1 MSRLTI
7 TTPLARLVAGL
18 LIVTAALTGLAAP
31 RAFAAELVGKYAVEG
46 SLAPDGTL
54 SVQATITFDGTAP
67 ATLVQSFATTREV
80 LGDREYVYRLSDIK
94 ATSNGQPIEASVV
107 EQAGAT
113 VVTLPTQGVTQP
125 VVLSYQVHGAATAE
139 PTGETTVAWRLLQGL
154 SLPVKEFTAVIQ
166 VPTMIEAVQC
176 EAGPPVSPGVCAF
189 WGGGTHDHPNPTFND
204 GPRGAGEIVEAIMR
218 FPAGTVAVNEQVRE
232 LWTLGRAFSVAPL
245 PLGIALALLV
255 LGGLGFW
262 GLHRRLGRDAVSAA
276 EPTLVAEFHPVG
288 DGEAEFRVRDGIR
301 PGQVGTLVDERVDPV
316 DVTATLL
323 DLAVRGHLLIDEL
336 PKSSKYAEGEWTFTR
351 RSGGDELRPYE
362 KTLLDA
368 VAPVDGEPVA
378 TSELPA
384 AIGTVIGTVQD
395 QLYDDV
401 VALGWFARRPDQ
413 TRNSWFKVGFGLFA
427 VAVVATILLAAFT
440 SYGLTGLALIAV
452 SLLVV
457 FLGQEMPA
465 RTASG
470 ASLLNGLGLLRAQ
483 LLGHPTDQMP
493 KGREL
498 AELSEVLPYAVVLG
512 GYDRWLKA
520 LVDADTD
527 PDADSTD
534 LDWYHAPADWH
545 LSDLPASLSRLVTT
559 IQGKLFA
566 R

>member
-7 TTPLARLVAGL
+7 TPLARLLAGL
-18 LIVTAALTGLAAP
+18 IVLTVALAGLAAP
-31 RAFAAELVGKYAVEG
+31 RAFAVELVSKYAVEG

-54 SVQATITFDGTAP
+54 SVRATITFDGAAP
-67 ATLVQSFATTREV
+67 AELVQRFATTREV
-80 LGDREYVYRLSDIK
+80 LGDREYVYRLSDV
-94 ATSNGQPIEASVV
+94 TVTVGGQPIAATVV
-107 EQAGAT
+107 EQAGYTT
-113 VVTLPTQGVTQP
+113 VTMPTRDVTQP

-139 PTGETTVAWRLLQGL
+139 PTGDTTVAWRLLQGL
-154 SLPVKEFTAVIQ
+154 SLPVKEFTAVVQ
-166 VPTMIEAVQC
+166 VPTMIESVLCA
-176 EAGPPVSPGVCAF
+176 AGPPASPGVCSF

-204 GPRGAGEIVEAIMR
+204 GPRGAGEIVEVIMR
-218 FPAGTVAVNEQVRE
+218 FPEGTVAANEQVRE
-232 LWTLGRAFSVAPL
+232 LWTLGRAFSTRPL

-262 GLHRRLGRDAVSAA
+262 ALHRRIGRDAAAGA

-323 DLAVRGHLLIDEL
+323 DLAVRGHLRIEEL
-336 PKSSKYAEGEWTFTR
+336 PKSSKYAEGEWTFAR
-351 RSGGDELRPYE
+351 RTGGDDLRPYE
-362 KTLLDA
+362 ETLLDA
-368 VAPVDGEPVA
+368 VATVGGKPTAV
-378 TSELPA
+378 SELPA

-401 VALGWFARRPDQ
+401 VALGWFTQRPDQ

-427 VAVVATILLAAFT
+427 VAVLATIGLAAFT
-440 SYGLTGLALIAV
+440 SYGLVGLALIAV
-452 SLLVV
+452 SLLAI

-465 RTASG
+465 RTARG
-470 ASLLNGLGLLRAQ
+470 ASLLSGLGLLRAQ

-520 LVDADTD
+520 LVDADDD

-545 LSDLPASLSRLVTT
+545 LSDLPASLSRLITT

>member
-7 TTPLARLVAGL
+7 TPLARLLAGL
-18 LIVTAALTGLAAP
+18 LVLTAALAGVAAP
-31 RAFAAELVGKYAVEG
+31 RAFAAELVSKYAVEG
-46 SLAPDGTL
+46 SLAADGTL

-67 ATLVQSFATTREV
+67 ASLVQRFATTREV
-80 LGDREYVYRLSDIK
+80 LGDREYVYRLSDVK
-94 ATSNGQPIEASVV
+94 VTVGGQPVQASVSD
-107 EQAGAT
+107 EGGYT
-113 VVTLPTQGVTQP
+113 VVTMPTQGATGP
-125 VVLSYQVHGAATAE
+125 VVLSYVAHGAATSE

-154 SLPVKEFTAVIQ
+154 SLPVKDFTATVQ
-166 VPTMIEAVQC
+166 VPTMIQSVQC
-176 EAGPPVSPGVCAF
+176 EAGPPVSPGVCTF
-189 WGGGTHDHPNPTFND
+189 WGGGTHDYPDPTFND
-204 GPRGAGEIVEAIMR
+204 GPRGAGEIVEVIMR
-218 FPAGTVAVNEQVRE
+218 FPAGTVTPNEQIRE
-232 LWTLGRAFSVAPL
+232 LWTLGRAFSTDPL
-245 PLGIALALLV
+245 PLSIALALLV

-262 GLHRRLGRDAVSAA
+262 ALHRRIGRDAVGAV

-301 PGQVGTLVDERVDPV
+301 PGQVGTLADERVDPV

-323 DLAVRGHLLIDEL
+323 DLAVRGHLLIEEL

-368 VAPVDGEPVA
+368 VAPVDGQPVA
-378 TSELPA
+378 VAELPA
-384 AIGTVIGTVQD
+384 AVGTVIHTVQD

-413 TRNSWFKVGFGLFA
+413 TRNSWFRVGFGLFV
-427 VAVVATILLAAFT
+427 VAVLATILLAAFT
-440 SYGLTGLALIAV
+440 SFGLTGLALIAV
-452 SLLVV
+452 SLLVI

-465 RTASG
+465 RTSTG
-470 ASLLNGLGLLRAQ
+470 VSLLNGLGLLRAQ

-520 LVDADTD
+520 LVDADD
-527 PDADSTD
+527 DEDADSTD

-559 IQGKLFA
+559 IQGRLFA

>member
-7 TTPLARLVAGL
+7 TPLARLLAGL
-18 LIVTAALTGLAAP
+18 LVLTAALAGVAAP
-31 RAFAAELVGKYAVEG
+31 RAFAAELVSKYAVEG
-46 SLAPDGTL
+46 SLSADGTL

-67 ATLVQSFATTREV
+67 ASLVQRFATTREV
-80 LGDREYVYRLSDIK
+80 LGDREYVYRLSDVK
-94 ATSNGQPIEASVV
+94 VTVGGQPVQASVSD
-107 EQAGAT
+107 EGGYT
-113 VVTLPTQGVTQP
+113 VVTMPTQGATGP
-125 VVLSYQVHGAATAE
+125 VVLSYLVHGAATSE

-154 SLPVKEFTAVIQ
+154 SLPVKEFTATVQ
-166 VPTMIEAVQC
+166 VPTMIQSVQC
-176 EAGPPVSPGVCAF
+176 EAGPPVSPGVCTF
-189 WGGGTHDHPNPTFND
+189 WGGGTHDYPDPTFND
-204 GPRGAGEIVEAIMR
+204 GPRGAGEIVEVTMR
-218 FPAGTVAVNEQVRE
+218 FPAGTITPNEQVRE
-232 LWTLGRAFSVAPL
+232 LWTLGRAFSTDPL

-255 LGGLGFW
+255 LGGVGFW
-262 GLHRRLGRDAVSAA
+262 ALHRRIGRDAAGAA

-323 DLAVRGHLLIDEL
+323 DLAVRGHLRIEEL

-351 RSGGDELRPYE
+351 RSGGDALRPYE

-368 VAPVDGEPVA
+368 VAPVDGQPVA
-378 TSELPA
+378 VAELPG
-384 AIGTVIGTVQD
+384 AIGTVIHTVQD

-413 TRNSWFKVGFGLFA
+413 TRNSWFRVGLGLFG
-427 VAVVATILLAAFT
+427 VAVLATILLAAFT
-440 SYGLTGLALIAV
+440 SFGLVGLALLAV

-465 RTASG
+465 RTSTG
-470 ASLLNGLGLLRAQ
+470 VSLLNGLGLLRAQ
-483 LLGHPTDQMP
+483 LIGHPTNQMP

-520 LVDADTD
+520 LVDADGD
-527 PDADSTD
+527 EDADSTD
-534 LDWYHAPADWH
+534 LDWYHAPEDWH

-559 IQGKLFA
+559 IQGTLFA

>member
-7 TTPLARLVAGL
+7 TPLARLLAGL
-18 LIVTAALTGLAAP
+18 ILLTVALAGLAAP
-31 RAFAAELVGKYAVEG
+31 RALAAELVSKYAVEG

-54 SVQATITFDGTAP
+54 GVRATITFDGAAP
-67 ATLVQSFATTREV
+67 AELVQRFATTREV
-80 LGDREYVYRLSDIK
+80 LGDREYVYRLSDVT
-94 ATSNGQPIEASVV
+94 ATVGGQPIAATVV
-107 EQAGAT
+107 EQSGYTT
-113 VVTLPTQGVTQP
+113 VTMPTRDVTQP

-154 SLPVKEFTAVIQ
+154 SLPVKEFTAVVQ
-166 VPTMIEAVQC
+166 VPTMIESVLC
-176 EAGPPVSPGVCAF
+176 EAGPPTSPGVCSF

-204 GPRGAGEIVEAIMR
+204 GPRGAGEIVEIEMR
-218 FPAGTVAVNEQVRE
+218 FPQGTVAVNEQVRE
-232 LWTLGRAFSVAPL
+232 LWTLGRAFSTQPL
-245 PLGIALALLV
+245 PLGLALALLV

-262 GLHRRLGRDAVSAA
+262 ALHRRIGRDAAATA

-323 DLAVRGHLLIDEL
+323 DLAVRGHLRIEEL
-336 PKSSKYAEGEWTFTR
+336 PKSSTYAEGQWTFTR
-351 RSGGDELRPYE
+351 RTGGDELRPYE
-362 KTLLDA
+362 ETLLDA
-368 VAPVDGEPVA
+368 VAPVGGEPTAV
-378 TSELPA
+378 SELPE

-401 VALGWFARRPDQ
+401 VALGWFARRPDE

-427 VAVVATILLAAFT
+427 VAVLATILLAAFT
-440 SYGLTGLALIAV
+440 SYGLVGLALIVV
-452 SLLVV
+452 SLLVI

-465 RTASG
+465 RTANG
-470 ASLLNGLGLLRAQ
+470 ASLLSGLGLLRAQ

-520 LVDADTD
+520 LVDADDD

-545 LSDLPASLSRLVTT
+545 LSDLPASLGRLITT

>member
-1 MSRLTI
+1 MSRLTLA
-7 TTPLARLVAGL
+7 PLTRLLAGI
-18 LIVTAALTGLAAP
+18 LIVTAALAGLVAP
-31 RAFAAELVGKYAVEG
+31 RAFAAELVGRYAVEG

-54 SVQATITFDGTAP
+54 SVQATITFDGAAP
-67 ATLVQSFATTREV
+67 ATLVQRFATTHEV
-80 LGDREYVYRLSDIK
+80 LGDREYVYRLSDVK
-94 ATSNGQPIEASVV
+94 ATVGGQPIQASVA
-107 EQAGAT
+107 EGADAT
-113 VVTLPTQGVTQP
+113 VVTMPTQGLTQP
-125 VVLSYQVHGAATAE
+125 VVLSYQVHGVAIAE
-139 PTGETTVAWRLLQGL
+139 PTGATTVAWRLLQGL
-154 SLPVKEFTAVIQ
+154 SLPVKEFTAIVQ

-204 GPRGAGEIVEAIMR
+204 GPRGAGEIVEVIMR
-218 FPAGTVAVNEQVRE
+218 FPAGTVAANEQVRE
-232 LWTLGRAFSVAPL
+232 LWTLGRAFSARPL
-245 PLGIALALLV
+245 PLGIALAILV

-262 GLHRRLGRDAVSAA
+262 ALHRRMGRDAVAPA

-323 DLAVRGHLLIDEL
+323 DLAVRGHLLIEEL
-336 PKSSKYAEGEWTFTR
+336 PKSSTYAEGEWTLTR
-351 RSGGDELRPYE
+351 RTGGDEPRPYE

-368 VAPVDGEPVA
+368 VAPVDGEPMPV
-378 TSELPA
+378 SQLPA

-413 TRNSWFKVGFGLFA
+413 TRNSWFRIGFGLFA
-427 VAVVATILLAAFT
+427 VAVLVTILLAAFT
-440 SYGLTGLALIAV
+440 SYGLVGLALIAV

-470 ASLLNGLGLLRAQ
+470 ASLLSGLGLLRAQ

-520 LVDADTD
+520 LVDADD
-527 PDADSTD
+527 DADADSTD

-545 LSDLPASLSRLVTT
+545 LSDLPASLGRLVIT